1 MNLGKLCVVVVL
13 AAAILLVPFAIYS
26 LHPLPSATFEPTI
39 LKTSDLAPHERITIQ
54 DATDF
59 TTPGAPSGCECVR
72 GGSGSSSDPF
82 VISNWKLNA
91 SEGDAI
97 SIAWTSVH
105 FIIFNI
111 RVNVTVAYNS
121 VVLRNVANGTI
132 RDSFFSGGGISLYNS
147 DAISI
152 LNNTITGGKFGIL
165 MEASNDNTISGNRVD
180 QIQLVGIFVRSSDNL
195 VERNHVTGG
204 SDGGINIDGTSGF
217 GSGNRVVNN
226 VVEGNPQVA
235 YGVGLWQARNN
246 SVIGNAISNNG
257 GTGIML
263 VTACTKNIVEQNNVT
278 NNKSDGILVDEQS
291 IDNKITGNTATGN
304 GNGTT
309 TFDLH
314 DESSD
319 NLWLSNTFNTR
330 RPDTIG

>member
-1 MNLGKLCVVVVL
+1 MKLGKVCVVVVL
-13 AAAILLVPFAIYS
+13 VAAILLVPVAIYS
-26 LHPLPSATFEPTI
+26 FHPRPSGTFESTI
-39 LKTSDLAPHERITIQ
+39 LKTSDLAPHETITIE

-59 TTPGAPSGCECVR
+59 TPPGAPSGCECVR

-82 VISNWKLNA
+82 VISDWKLNA

-111 RVNVTVAYNS
+111 RVNVTGVYNS

-147 DAISI
+147 NAISI
-152 LNNTITGGKFGIL
+152 LNNTITGSKFGML
-165 MEASNDNTISGNRVD
+165 LEASNDNTISGNRLD

-195 VERNHVTGG
+195 VERNHVTDG
-204 SDGGINIDGTSGF
+204 SNGGINIDGTSGF
-217 GSGNRVVNN
+217 GSDNRIVNN
-226 VVEGNPQVA
+226 VVEGNPQ
-235 YGVGLWQARNN
+235 YGVGLWQAQNN
-246 SVIGNAISNNG
+246 SVIGNVISNNG
-257 GTGIML
+257 GAGIMF
-263 VTACTKNIVEQNNVT
+263 VTSCTKNIVEQNNVM
-278 NNKSDGILVDEQS
+278 NNKGDGILVDEQS
-291 IDNKITGNTATGN
+291 TDNKITGNTATGN